1 MKTME
6 VIALCMWLANSEGK
20 LELIEH
26 TYKESL
32 GECLRSSRIAQRELD
47 PMRAKFACGKVTAMV
62 ALIEKIKTHW
72 NSWNTKTRIA
82 VVAAVVIVILLII

>member
-26 TYKESL
+26 TYKENL
-32 GECLRSSRIAQRELD
+32 RECLASSRIAQRELD
-47 PMRAKFACGKVTAMV
+47 PMRAKFACGKVMAMV
-62 ALIEKIKTHW
+62 ELDKSGTKERWRIIKIIDHGYKDEY
-72 NSWNTKTRIA
+72 
-82 VVAAVVIVILLII
+82 

>member
-6 VIALCMWLANSEGK
+6 VIALCMWLANAEGK

-26 TYKESL
+26 TYKANL

-47 PMRAKFACGKVTAMV
+47 PMRAKFACGRVTAV
-62 ALIEKIKTHW
+62 VELDKSGDVDRWRIIKIVDHGYKDEY
-72 NSWNTKTRIA
+72 
-82 VVAAVVIVILLII
+82 

>member
-26 TYKESL
+26 TYKENL
-32 GECLRSSRIAQRELD
+32 RECLASSRIAQRELD
-47 PMRAKFACGKVTAMV
+47 PMRTKFACGKVTAMV
-62 ALIEKIKTHW
+62 ELDKSGTKERWRIVKIIDHGYKDEY
-72 NSWNTKTRIA
+72 
-82 VVAAVVIVILLII
+82 